1 MPRHPNFEPK
11 GVIPACILP
20 FPEDLKIDER
30 ACRQHLRHTA
40 DVHGVSAITVN
51 AHATEVASCSF
62 EEQRRVLDVTMDEIG
77 DRTPVVNGV
86 YAAGSAEAARIA
98 AHGRRRWGIGSARLS
113 AERGGPSG
121 RLSCCWTRR
130 AYGLQSLD

>member
-20 FPEDLKIDER
+20 FHEDLKIDER
-30 ACRQHLRHTA
+30 AYRQHLRHTA

-51 AHATEVASCSF
+51 AHATEVASC
-62 EEQRRVLDVTMDEIG
+62 
-77 DRTPVVNGV
+77 
-86 YAAGSAEAARIA
+86 
-98 AHGRRRWGIGSARLS
+98 RWGIGSACLY
-113 AERGGPSG
+113 AVRGGPSG
-121 RLSCCWTRR
+121 RLSCCLTRR

>member
-1 MPRHPNFEPK
+1 MARHPNFEPK

-20 FPEDLKIDER
+20 FHEDLKIDER
-30 ACRQHLRHTA
+30 AYRQHLRHTA

-77 DRTPVVNGV
+77 DRTPVVSGV
-86 YAAGSAEAARIA
+86 YADRSAEAARITRMADAGGASALLVYTPYA
-98 AHGRRRWGIGSARLS
+98 ADPLA
-113 AERGGPSG
+113 
-121 RLSCCWTRR
+121 RLSCCLTKR